1 MCEWP
6 VVDSKISSE
15 QVLIVIVH
23 VVNQSEMQQI
33 IITYLYTLLLKGL

>member
-6 VVDSKISSE
+6 VVDSEISSE